1 LAPKGLPHWRNVFL
15 ELPVNPSVV
24 GPVRRNVLRAFYA
37 VMAFG
42 LASVVWP
49 DILSPPAGMPLPGT
63 VVHGLLG
70 GVGVMALLG
79 LRYPV
84 RMIPLLLFELVWKV
98 IWVVAYALPWWQSG
112 HLSTGAAE
120 NLFQCAFGI
129 ILIPLVLPWRHVL
142 HNYLAGPGEPWRGS
156 TRASAGYTD

>member
-1 LAPKGLPHWRNVFL
+1 MNTP
-15 ELPVNPSVV
+15 VV
-24 GPVRRNVLRAFYA
+24 GPLRRNVLRAFYA

-42 LASVVWP
+42 LATVVWP
-49 DILSPPAGMPLPGT
+49 DILHPSADLSLPGT

-84 RMIPLLLFELVWKV
+84 RMIPLLLFELVWKI

-112 HLSTGAAE
+112 TLSAGASE
-120 NLFQCAFGI
+120 NLVQCAFGI
-129 ILIPLVLPWRHVL
+129 VLIPLVLPWRYVVH
-142 HNYLAGPGEPWRGS
+142 HYLSGPGEPWRGR
-156 TRASAGYTD
+156 TRAAGQYVA